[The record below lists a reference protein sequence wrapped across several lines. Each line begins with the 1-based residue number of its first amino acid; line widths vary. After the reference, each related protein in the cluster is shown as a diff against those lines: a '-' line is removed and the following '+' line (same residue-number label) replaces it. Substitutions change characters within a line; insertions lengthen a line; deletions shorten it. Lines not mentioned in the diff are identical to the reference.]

1 MSLRP
6 LDGGVG
12 NFPPVGG
19 EGVNLICTTDALL
32 ELLSLSM
39 DDVLV
44 LKLSL
49 SNELFRESGFNFAIV
64 EILNGEDLYCDFSS
78 DFRCKI

>member
-49 SNELFRESGFNFAIV
+49 SNELFRESGFNFRNCGDLKWRRF
-64 EILNGEDLYCDFSS
+64 IL
-78 DFRCKI
+78 

>member
-1 MSLRP
+1 VSLRP

-19 EGVNLICTTDALL
+19 EGVNLICTTDAELLLL
-32 ELLSLSM
+32 ELMSLSM

-49 SNELFRESGFNFAIV
+49 SNELFRERGFNFRDC
-64 EILNGEDLYCDFSS
+64 GDLACACVD
-78 DFRCKI
+78 DETL

>member
-1 MSLRP
+1 MWEGRVAVSLRT

-19 EGVNLICTTDALL
+19 EGVNLICTTDVELL
-32 ELLSLSM
+32 LLLLQLLSLLM

-44 LKLSL
+44 FKLSL
-49 SNELFRESGFNFAIV
+49 SNELFRESGFS
-64 EILNGEDLYCDFSS
+64 LRDCGDL
-78 DFRCKI
+78 K